1 MNARIIFRALSALLL
16 IISLTMLLPVIVALL
31 SGEENLLSAFLIPLG
46 GGCAVSAAGFYL
58 TRSRTAQMLPRD
70 GFAIVTGSWVLA
82 SAIGAVPFVLAH
94 ALPSYTDAFFE
105 TMSGFTTTGASV
117 IANVEALPRAILFWR
132 SLTHWL
138 GGMGIIVLA
147 VAVFPMIGIRAYQL
161 VKAEAP
167 GPSLER
173 ITPRIAHTA
182 KILWLIYVGL
192 SALEAILLM
201 IAGLSPFDAVTQTF
215 GTMATGGFSTRNA
228 SIGAFNSPAVEI
240 IITIFM
246 VSAGAN
252 FVLYYHALVGRFTA
266 IKVDTEFKSYIGI
279 FVVASAIG
287 ALSLGLQAGQPA
299 GEAIRSSAFQ
309 VASILTTT
317 GFATTN
323 FDAWPSI
330 AKIVLLLLMF
340 VGGCAGSTAG
350 GIKVVRIVTMLK
362 QAVNEMRY
370 EVHPRAVFSLSL
382 NGVPLRKN
390 TVFGIVSFFFLYML
404 LALVTTA
411 VVSFAGVS
419 VQGAFTTALV
429 TLGNI
434 GPGFAEVGPT
444 NTYMFYPPA
453 IKWFLSFIMMVGR
466 LEVYTVLILLLPR
479 MYRR

>member
-1 MNARIIFRALSALLL
+1 
-16 IISLTMLLPVIVALL
+16 
-31 SGEENLLSAFLIPLG
+31 
-46 GGCAVSAAGFYL
+46 
-58 TRSRTAQMLPRD
+58 
-70 GFAIVTGSWVLA
+70 
-82 SAIGAVPFVLAH
+82 
-94 ALPSYTDAFFE
+94 
-105 TMSGFTTTGASV
+105 
-117 IANVEALPRAILFWR
+117 
-132 SLTHWL
+132 
-138 GGMGIIVLA
+138 
-147 VAVFPMIGIRAYQL
+147 
-161 VKAEAP
+161 
-167 GPSLER
+167 
-173 ITPRIAHTA
+173 
-182 KILWLIYVGL
+182 
-192 SALEAILLM
+192 
-201 IAGLSPFDAVTQTF
+201 
-215 GTMATGGFSTRNA
+215 
-228 SIGAFNSPAVEI
+228 
-240 IITIFM
+240 
-246 VSAGAN
+246 
-252 FVLYYHALVGRFTA
+252 VLYYHALVGRFGA
-266 IKVDTEFKSYIGI
+266 IRRDTEFRAYIGI
-279 FVVASAIG
+279 FLIASAAA
-287 ALSLGLQAGQPA
+287 ALSLILQGGLPD

-317 GFATTN
+317 GFATAN

-370 EVHPRAVFSLSL
+370 EIHPRAVFSLSL

-419 VQGAFTTALV
+419 VEGAFTTALV

-444 NTYMFYPPA
+444 NTYTFYPAA